1 MKGINVANLTMRAF
15 EVKIR
20 QTGFVLR
27 FSSLA
32 RSAADVMDHSIV
44 LIDSTA
50 PFSIFIRSLS

>member
-1 MKGINVANLTMRAF
+1 MPKHTMRAF

-20 QTGFVLR
+20 QIGQVLL

-32 RSAADVMDHSIV
+32 RSSVEAMEQSIGM
-44 LIDSTA
+44 IDSGA